1 MTPRLIG
8 AAMILAACGGMGFS
22 MASAHK
28 QKERMLR
35 QLITAVQFMGCELTY
50 RHTALPHLMVMCA
63 RQTTG
68 QISQVFSSLAGEL
81 EQQLSPDA
89 AYCMATVLAT
99 QQNMPVVV
107 KEKLELL
114 GQSLGRFDLNGQISG
129 LETVDQLCQRELDGL
144 LLNRD
149 ARIRSY
155 ATLGLCAGVALVILF
170 I

>member
-1 MTPRLIG
+1 MMVKLIG
-8 AAMILAACGGMGFS
+8 AAMILTACGGFGFS
-22 MASAHK
+22 MAYAYK

-35 QLITAVQFMGCELTY
+35 ELITAVRYMGCELTY
-50 RHTALPHLMVMCA
+50 RHTDLPHLMSLCA
-63 RQTTG
+63 QQTTG
-68 QISQVFSSLAGEL
+68 QIAQVFRLLAGEL
-81 EQQLSPDA
+81 ERQLAPDA
-89 AYCMATVLAT
+89 VCCMTCVLAG
-99 QQNMPVVV
+99 QENMPAVV
-107 KEKLELL
+107 KEKLQLM
-114 GQSLGRFDLNGQISG
+114 GQSLGRFDLDGQLSG